1 MPPTDD
7 MSRVELLAAAHRHR
21 GGALLDAIAAAC
33 ALVTHADAEETA
45 AERRGLRA
53 FQLSDPLLAALPA
66 DELSSRLADHAAA
79 WRADPA
85 AAQAAAL
92 RVLAPLRA
100 EPDQARL
107 VLEACA
113 RMVPVDGRIEA
124 EELDAVRLV
133 RHALGLAP

>member
-1 MPPTDD
+1 MPTDD
-7 MSRVELLAAAHRHR
+7 MRRIELLTAAHAHR

-33 ALVTHADAEETA
+33 AIITHADAGETA
-45 AERRGLRA
+45 SERRGVRA
-53 FQLSDPLLAALPA
+53 LQLSDPLMAALPA

-92 RVLAPLRA
+92 RALAPMRA
-100 EPDQARL
+100 HPAQARL

-113 RMVPVDGRIEA
+113 KLPRVDGRVEA
-124 EELDAVRLV
+124 CEEAAVRAV
-133 RHALGLAP
+133 RDALGLAP